1 MASSDMSFWIGFFKE
16 AGIPAGEAANYAVTF
31 TDNRITRSMLMDLTK
46 EYLNDMGL
54 SILGDVIAVLKHA
67 KTVFNQDVRDRVLRD
82 TSAQQETP
90 TLKRSTPASRTIG
103 HYLSGS
109 DRSASPQLVSSIPK
123 LSKEMSARL
132 GSPITTAAPAASPS
146 IMVPRVKKM
155 TVQAPT
161 AQPLKE
167 EVPVQKKKKVFPEDE
182 GHYTINLPQGST
194 DRTKK
199 ILAQHRQQAELQR
212 IRAEEEKKR
221 VAAKKHSVFHRLGS
235 EKKTTSPDISDSSP
249 TVTITGLDSINMPS
263 TSMGNQTIFSRLGG
277 KTTVKRAAT
286 STVSLDDD
294 DSDDRDDDAVVAGP
308 ILEYAGVLKASPSKK
323 AKIVT
328 AKKIMKSAQK
338 TLARAKSVEHKTEGM
353 LAQDQPGG
361 SSIKA
366 RLGKIG
372 TEVSST
378 TQAQTRQPDI
388 SVAPTKKAMSSL
400 SSSQLEK
407 ITITVA
413 TTPRV
418 KVSSSTVQQGITGSK
433 VKASPLT
440 GKGLQEGNK
449 TRSVPVTSTSSNS
462 KPSGVFSRLG
472 KPKS

>member
-132 GSPITTAAPAASPS
+132 GSPITTAAP
-146 IMVPRVKKM
+146 
-155 TVQAPT
+155 T

-212 IRAEEEKKR
+212 IRAEEGSVPDCMTIEKKR

-338 TLARAKSVEHKTEGM
+338 TLARAKSVEHKTEET
-353 LAQDQPGG
+353 
-361 SSIKA
+361 
-366 RLGKIG
+366 LG
-372 TEVSST
+372 
-378 TQAQTRQPDI
+378 
-388 SVAPTKKAMSSL
+388 
-400 SSSQLEK
+400 
-407 ITITVA
+407 
-413 TTPRV
+413 
-418 KVSSSTVQQGITGSK
+418 
-433 VKASPLT
+433 
-440 GKGLQEGNK
+440 
-449 TRSVPVTSTSSNS
+449 
-462 KPSGVFSRLG
+462 
-472 KPKS
+472 